1 MEHMHAETVLKL
13 TMQDTLQQAAQNR
26 DAWIRAYREIV
37 SEHPAAEDLA
47 EQLID
52 RVQRAYAVLEE
63 RERLRS
69 DGCLCQDPAYMEE
82 FIRQEE
88 QQEAALDGAFP
99 LGREEDAAFASP
111 YFPIPDLARIQ
122 LGFAA
127 QVHTGTYS
135 EYAQDVLV
143 RKGILLEVLGQWKE
157 AERCYQGV
165 STSSA
170 VQQREFACRTKAQEQ
185 GEALY
190 QKGMACVE
198 QLDWD
203 GAWYPFSQAADLG
216 HREALAELG
225 FMTVHGTGCG
235 RRIQEGL
242 DYLRTAAKQG
252 SAYAC
257 QVLWDLHDEGLRDVT
272 GAEAQAW
279 CRAAAEQGNAKAL
292 ARLEDGFDL
301 RPVTEIL
308 RERIGQ
314 GDVDALWYLAQEL
327 GDTQEAAGYMQ
338 QAADAGQV
346 DALLF
351 YAELYGDPAQPE
363 LYDPVKADTYYQ
375 QAAEQ
380 GCEKAIL
387 ALGDRA
393 LHREDPPFWNRM
405 EDPVAAPEDLHQRHR
420 MQFDWYLKA
429 AQGGCVSAMSHV
441 AAAYHYGY
449 PVEQDDRQAFLWASR
464 SADAGDSYGM
474 YACGYFYEHALG
486 CEQDL
491 SAALLLYTR
500 AAEAGELG
508 AMYRLIDI
516 YETGRKEIPADPAK
530 ASRYRFAA
538 GMNWD

>member
-1 MEHMHAETVLKL
+1 MHAETVLKL

-63 RERLRS
+63 RETLRS
-69 DGCLCQDPAYMEE
+69 DGSLCQDPAYMEE

-99 LGREEDAAFASP
+99 LGREEDAAFALP

-165 STSSA
+165 STSSV

-225 FMTVHGTGCG
+225 FMTVYGTGCG
-235 RRIQEGL
+235 RCIEEGL

-257 QVLWDLHDEGLRDVT
+257 QVLWELHDEGLRDVT

-363 LYDPVKADTYYQ
+363 LYDPVKADACYR

-387 ALGDRA
+387 TLGDRA
-393 LHREDPPFWNRM
+393 LHREDPPFWNRT
-405 EDPVAAPEDLHQRHR
+405 EDPAAAPEDLHQRHR

-441 AAAYHYGY
+441 ATAYHYGY

-516 YETGRKEIPADPAK
+516 YETGRKGIPADPAK

-538 GMNWD
+538 GMNRD

>member
-1 MEHMHAETVLKL
+1 
-13 TMQDTLQQAAQNR
+13 
-26 DAWIRAYREIV
+26 
-37 SEHPAAEDLA
+37 
-47 EQLID
+47 
-52 RVQRAYAVLEE
+52 
-63 RERLRS
+63 
-69 DGCLCQDPAYMEE
+69 
-82 FIRQEE
+82 
-88 QQEAALDGAFP
+88 
-99 LGREEDAAFASP
+99 
-111 YFPIPDLARIQ
+111 
-122 LGFAA
+122 
-127 QVHTGTYS
+127 
-135 EYAQDVLV
+135 
-143 RKGILLEVLGQWKE
+143 
-157 AERCYQGV
+157 
-165 STSSA
+165 
-170 VQQREFACRTKAQEQ
+170 
-185 GEALY
+185 
-190 QKGMACVE
+190 MACVE

-225 FMTVHGTGCG
+225 FMTVYGTGCG
-235 RRIQEGL
+235 RCIQEGL

-257 QVLWDLHDEGLRDVT
+257 QVLWELHDEGLRDVT

-279 CRAAAEQGNAKAL
+279 CQAAAEQGNAKAL
-292 ARLEDGFDL
+292 ARLEDGFDQ

-363 LYDPVKADTYYQ
+363 LYDPVKADACYR

-387 ALGDRA
+387 TLGDRA

-405 EDPVAAPEDLHQRHR
+405 EDPAAAPEDLHQRHR

-516 YETGRKEIPADPAK
+516 YETGRKGIPADPAK

>member
-1 MEHMHAETVLKL
+1 M
-13 TMQDTLQQAAQNR
+13 
-26 DAWIRAYREIV
+26 
-37 SEHPAAEDLA
+37 
-47 EQLID
+47 
-52 RVQRAYAVLEE
+52 
-63 RERLRS
+63 
-69 DGCLCQDPAYMEE
+69 
-82 FIRQEE
+82 
-88 QQEAALDGAFP
+88 
-99 LGREEDAAFASP
+99 
-111 YFPIPDLARIQ
+111 
-122 LGFAA
+122 
-127 QVHTGTYS
+127 
-135 EYAQDVLV
+135 

-165 STSSA
+165 STSSV

-225 FMTVHGTGCG
+225 FMTVYGTGCG
-235 RRIQEGL
+235 RCIEEGL

-257 QVLWDLHDEGLRDVT
+257 QVLWELHDEGLRDVT

-363 LYDPVKADTYYQ
+363 LYDPVKADACYR

-387 ALGDRA
+387 TLGDRA
-393 LHREDPPFWNRM
+393 LHREDPPS
-405 EDPVAAPEDLHQRHR
+405 
-420 MQFDWYLKA
+420 
-429 AQGGCVSAMSHV
+429 G
-441 AAAYHYGY
+441 
-449 PVEQDDRQAFLWASR
+449 
-464 SADAGDSYGM
+464 
-474 YACGYFYEHALG
+474 
-486 CEQDL
+486 
-491 SAALLLYTR
+491 
-500 AAEAGELG
+500 
-508 AMYRLIDI
+508 
-516 YETGRKEIPADPAK
+516 TGRRIRLLCRRICANGTGR
-530 ASRYRFAA
+530 SLT
-538 GMNWD
+538 GI